1 MSKLLKDDVSPFE
14 IFYML
19 NYGLRT
25 VASAKFESPS
35 YQKKSDFVKRKAY
48 SQSKLF
54 SKEQIAELFEKLRK
68 IDVESKLSEID
79 EDLLIPTTIETV
91 LNS

>member
-1 MSKLLKDDVSPFE
+1 M
-14 IFYML
+14 
-19 NYGLRT
+19 
-25 VASAKFESPS
+25 
-35 YQKKSDFVKRKAY
+35 SDFVKRKAY

-68 IDVESKLSEID
+68 IDMESKLSEID

>member
-1 MSKLLKDDVSPFE
+1 
-14 IFYML
+14 ML

-25 VASAKFESPS
+25 IASAKFESPS
-35 YQKKSDFVKRKAY
+35 YQKMSGFVKRKAY

-54 SKEQIAELFEKLRK
+54 SQEQIVGLFEKLRK
-68 IDVESKLSEID
+68 IDMGSKLSEID